1 VGRVR
6 LWHKADISAPFCC
19 NAVHSSRSKI
29 VLDFREGGSR
39 LGSKSHE
46 AARIHHAFQ
55 QRGSSW
61 PLTALAQ
68 KPAAKIWRLGILQP
82 GAPPD
87 PLVDTLQER
96 LKELGYSEGHNIAYE
111 YGWAEG
117 KPPRLTE
124 LAKELVDLKVDVIT
138 AFSTPAAIAAQKATQ
153 TIPIV
158 FGGVGDPVG
167 SGVVSSLSRPGG
179 NITGIS
185 ILATELSAKRLELL
199 EEIVPG
205 ASPVAMFWNAAGKL
219 GLNLQSIGV
228 HDLISFDT
236 AFAAIESGRFNALLI
251 LVDPFTREH
260 RQRIVDFA
268 AQRRLPAIYESREFV
283 DAGGLISYGPSL
295 TALERRVADYVSMI
309 FTGSNPADLPVELPT
324 KFEMVIGMKAAKALG
339 LTLSQSVV
347 MRADELIE

>member
-1 VGRVR
+1 MRRREFIR
-6 LWHKADISAPFCC
+6 LFSSAVVAWPF
-19 NAVHSSRSKI
+19 
-29 VLDFREGGSR
+29 
-39 LGSKSHE
+39 
-46 AARIHHAFQ
+46 
-55 QRGSSW
+55 
-61 PLTALAQ
+61 TALAQ

-87 PLVDTLQER
+87 PLVDTLQKR

-111 YGWAEG
+111 HRWAEG

-158 FGGVGDPVG
+158 FAGVGDPVG

-205 ASPVAMFWNAAGKL
+205 ASPVAMFWNDSNPGMVLRAHEAQNAAVKL

-236 AFAAIESGRFNALLI
+236 VFAAIESGRFNALLI

-295 TALERRVADYVSMI
+295 TALERRIADYVSMI
-309 FTGSNPADLPVELPT
+309 FKGSNPADLPVELPT

>member
-1 VGRVR
+1 MRR
-6 LWHKADISAPFCC
+6 REFITLFSSAVV
-19 NAVHSSRSKI
+19 A
-29 VLDFREGGSR
+29 
-39 LGSKSHE
+39 
-46 AARIHHAFQ
+46 
-55 QRGSSW
+55 W

-205 ASPVAMFWNAAGKL
+205 ASPVAMFWNDSNPGMVLRAHEAQNAAGKL

-251 LVDPFTREH
+251 LVDPFTRQH

-295 TALERRVADYVSMI
+295 TALERRVADYVNMI
-309 FTGSNPADLPVELPT
+309 FKGSNPADLPVELPT

>member
-1 VGRVR
+1 MRRREFITLFSG
-6 LWHKADISAPFCC
+6 A
-19 NAVHSSRSKI
+19 I
-29 VLDFREGGSR
+29 V
-39 LGSKSHE
+39 
-46 AARIHHAFQ
+46 A
-55 QRGSSW
+55 W

-117 KPPRLTE
+117 KPPRLTG

-205 ASPVAMFWNAAGKL
+205 ASPVAMFWNDSNPGMVLRAHEAQNAAGKL

-295 TALERRVADYVSMI
+295 TALERRVADYVNMI
-309 FTGSNPADLPVELPT
+309 FKGSNPADLPVELPT

>member
-1 VGRVR
+1 MRRREFIR
-6 LWHKADISAPFCC
+6 LFSSA
-19 NAVHSSRSKI
+19 AV
-29 VLDFREGGSR
+29 
-39 LGSKSHE
+39 
-46 AARIHHAFQ
+46 A
-55 QRGSSW
+55 W

-68 KPAAKIWRLGILQP
+68 KPATKIWRLGILQP
-82 GAPPD
+82 GAPPE

-111 YGWAEG
+111 YRWAEG
-117 KPPRLTE
+117 NPQRLTE

-158 FGGVGDPVG
+158 FAGVGDPVG

-185 ILATELSAKRLELL
+185 ILATELSGKRLELL
-199 EEIVPG
+199 EEIVPS
-205 ASPVAMFWNAAGKL
+205 ASPVAMFWNDSNPGMVLRAHETQNAADKL
-219 GLNLQSIGV
+219 RLSLQSIGV

-236 AFAAIESGRFNALLI
+236 AFATINNGRFNALLV
-251 LVDPFTREH
+251 LVDPFTREY

-295 TALERRVADYVSMI
+295 PALERRAADYVSMI
-309 FTGSNPADLPVELPT
+309 FKGSNPADLPVELPT

-339 LTLSQSVV
+339 LTLPQSVV

>member
-1 VGRVR
+1 MRR
-6 LWHKADISAPFCC
+6 REFITLFSSAVV
-19 NAVHSSRSKI
+19 A
-29 VLDFREGGSR
+29 
-39 LGSKSHE
+39 
-46 AARIHHAFQ
+46 
-55 QRGSSW
+55 W

-205 ASPVAMFWNAAGKL
+205 ASPVAMFWNDSNPGMVLRAHEAQNAAGKL

-260 RQRIVDFA
+260 RQRTVDFA
-268 AQRRLPAIYESREFV
+268 AQRRLPAIYNPEFV

-295 TALERRVADYVSMI
+295 TALERCVADYVSMV
-309 FTGSNPADLPVELPT
+309 FKGSNPADLPVELPT

>member
-1 VGRVR
+1 MRRREFIR
-6 LWHKADISAPFCC
+6 LFSSAVV
-19 NAVHSSRSKI
+19 A
-29 VLDFREGGSR
+29 
-39 LGSKSHE
+39 
-46 AARIHHAFQ
+46 
-55 QRGSSW
+55 W

-68 KPAAKIWRLGILQP
+68 KTAAKTWRLGILQP
-82 GAPPD
+82 GAPPE

-96 LKELGYSEGHNIAYE
+96 LKELGYSEGYNIAYE
-111 YGWAEG
+111 YRWAEG
-117 KPPRLTE
+117 RLQRLSE

-158 FGGVGDPVG
+158 FAGVGDPVG

-185 ILATELSAKRLELL
+185 ILATELSGKRLELL
-199 EEIVPG
+199 QEIVPG
-205 ASPVAMFWNAAGKL
+205 ASPVAMFWNDSNPGMVLRAHEAQNAADKL
-219 GLNLQSIGV
+219 SLNLQSIGV

-236 AFAAIESGRFNALLI
+236 AFATINNGRFNALLV

-295 TALERRVADYVSMI
+295 PALQRRAADYVSMI
-309 FTGSNPADLPVELPT
+309 FKGSNPADLPVELPT
-324 KFEMVIGMKAAKALG
+324 KFEMVIGKKAAKALG